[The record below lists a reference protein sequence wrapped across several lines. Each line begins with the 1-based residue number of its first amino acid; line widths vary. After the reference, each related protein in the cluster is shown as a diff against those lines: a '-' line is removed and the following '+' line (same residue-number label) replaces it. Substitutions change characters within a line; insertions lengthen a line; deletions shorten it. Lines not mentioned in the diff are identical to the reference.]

1 MLAYPVSAK
10 PIDYSKPVFIQPKLD
25 GVRCLIQYEK
35 TGPHVMDKGK
45 VVAYSRTGKEWKNID
60 HILEVLVPFFHKYPN
75 VVLDGELYNHDF
87 KDDFEQIISMVR
99 KTKPTPEARVKSRDN
114 VQFHC
119 YDFVN
124 KKMKFYTRH
133 LWLNRN
139 LKESYCVK
147 RLGKYIAQELI
158 DSAKQTNGEDWIETN
173 IKDHAIGELARCVT
187 LNNLYLDR
195 EEYEKCAIM
204 KLRIQDLTDILNIKD
219 DINLTNL
226 DDDEE

>member
-1 MLAYPVSAK
+1 
-10 PIDYSKPVFIQPKLD
+10 
-25 GVRCLIQYEK
+25 
-35 TGPHVMDKGK
+35 MD
-45 VVAYSRTGKEWKNID
+45 NI
-60 HILEVLVPFFHKYPN
+60 
-75 VVLDGELYNHDF
+75 
-87 KDDFEQIISMVR
+87 KDD
-99 KTKPTPEARVKSRDN
+99 
-114 VQFHC
+114 
-119 YDFVN
+119 
-124 KKMKFYTRH
+124 
-133 LWLNRN
+133 N
-139 LKESYCVK
+139 LK